1 MTASMISSDEFLSVL
16 RSSMPEVGEL
26 ELRIDRLVRG
36 EVTLRLGH
44 DDRRLRP
51 GGTISGPA
59 VFVLADLALYAVTM
73 SLVGLKPLAVTTDMT
88 IHFLRK
94 PAPAALVC
102 TARVLKAGKR
112 LIVGEAEVLTEGTSD
127 VVAHV
132 VGTYSVP
139 AT

>member
-1 MTASMISSDEFLSVL
+1 
-16 RSSMPEVGEL
+16 
-26 ELRIDRLVRG
+26 
-36 EVTLRLGH
+36 
-44 DDRRLRP
+44 
-51 GGTISGPA
+51 
-59 VFVLADLALYAVTM
+59 M

>member
-26 ELRIDRLVRG
+26 DLRIDRLVRG

>member
-1 MTASMISSDEFLSVL
+1 MTDSMISSDEFLTVL
-16 RSSMPEVGEL
+16 RNSMPEVGEL
-26 ELRIDRLVRG
+26 DLRIDRLVRG
-36 EVTLRLGH
+36 EATLRLGH
-44 DDRRLRP
+44 DERRLRP

-59 VFVLADLALYAVTM
+59 VFVLADLALYLVTM

-102 TARVLKAGKR
+102 RARVLKAGKR

-139 AT
+139 A